1 MTHKLPNPN
10 VRQITKNFHYRDK
23 NIFRLY
29 VQYVRPH
36 MEFASPV
43 WSPWQEQDIQTLEK
57 IEKPAVGMISGLGG
71 ESYEEKCKELNLE
84 TLQRRREKQDLL
96 ELFKMLNGA
105 GDLDLAIL
113 FKRPEAR
120 TGVATRS
127 TGDPHKLVM
136 PRTRLE
142 TRTNFF
148 TVRVVEKWNNL
159 PRELKTAKNVQQF
172 KRGLTNFLG

>member
-1 MTHKLPNPN
+1 M
-10 VRQITKNFHYRDK
+10 D
-23 NIFRLY
+23 
-29 VQYVRPH
+29 
-36 MEFASPV
+36 
-43 WSPWQEQDIQTLEK
+43 
-57 IEKPAVGMISGLGG
+57 PA
-71 ESYEEKCKELNLE
+71 K
-84 TLQRRREKQDLL
+84 
-96 ELFKMLNGA
+96 
-105 GDLDLAIL
+105 L

>member
-1 MTHKLPNPN
+1 
-10 VRQITKNFHYRDK
+10 
-23 NIFRLY
+23 
-29 VQYVRPH
+29 
-36 MEFASPV
+36 
-43 WSPWQEQDIQTLEK
+43 
-57 IEKPAVGMISGLGG
+57 
-71 ESYEEKCKELNLE
+71 
-84 TLQRRREKQDLL
+84 
-96 ELFKMLNGA
+96 MLNGA
-105 GDLDLAIL
+105 GDLDPAIL

-136 PRTRLE
+136 PTLPRTRLE

-159 PRELKTAKNVQQF
+159 PIELKTAKNVQQF

>member
-1 MTHKLPNPN
+1 
-10 VRQITKNFHYRDK
+10 
-23 NIFRLY
+23 
-29 VQYVRPH
+29 
-36 MEFASPV
+36 
-43 WSPWQEQDIQTLEK
+43 
-57 IEKPAVGMISGLGG
+57 MISGLGG

-105 GDLDLAIL
+105 GDLDPATL

>member
-1 MTHKLPNPN
+1 
-10 VRQITKNFHYRDK
+10 
-23 NIFRLY
+23 
-29 VQYVRPH
+29 

-57 IEKPAVGMISGLGG
+57 IQKRAVGMISGLGG

-105 GDLDLAIL
+105 GDLDPAIL